1 MSEFTNTNT
10 NTNNFLDSAVI
21 SFDNED
27 NECNKDNEDINNKKL
42 EVHFGT
48 LDIKAQTLSNPL
60 IEHLKLYLNID
71 ISGSMSDYCKDKKS
85 KMEHIQ
91 TIIKNLLRELYKF
104 KDQSIAIIVNGF
116 ESNIHKILDIK
127 CLKDLTELQMDK
139 DIIPK
144 INKLQPLNSTNI
156 EKALKT
162 AAANMDTNTNTNTNV
177 HILLTDGNATEGN
190 TNPDILKTFMPK
202 TCTNIILGIGID
214 YDARALKT
222 ISSNQEAS
230 FKHINEAETAGLC
243 VGEIIHSL
251 LYETLKDLRITI
263 ENGEI
268 YNYITGQ
275 WGNALQVDSIA
286 SEQTKTYHI
295 RATNQNKVLV
305 NLDWTTNKIPFQ
317 YTCSE
322 FVNKDLTRYKFRQE
336 VLELLHIASEN
347 SKKMDTNNNN
357 NINTNTNLNLDLDFY
372 SQDYDLKLELDEKT
386 KLYYEKKQ
394 EELKEQKVELSRQK
408 EEQNKIKQQLKTQL
422 IKMMCYMDEN
432 QLQSDIFYIM
442 LCSDLK
448 VVLDSLGRRN
458 AELYITSRLTS
469 QGRQETYTCDPDANE
484 SYIEEDINELDLDL
498 DLDLNLE
505 DGRYN
510 RMTLQIN
517 SNSNN
522 LKSPYATPQQVGLM
536 RGISSR
542 PVPKELDF
550 YLSESEDDESK
561 DKEDEL

>member
-1 MSEFTNTNT
+1 MSEFTNTN
-10 NTNNFLDSAVI
+10 NFLNSAVI
-21 SFDNED
+21 SFDNE
-27 NECNKDNEDINNKKL
+27 KL
-42 EVHFGT
+42 DLHFGT

-71 ISGSMSDYCKDKKS
+71 ISGSMSDHCKDNKS

-144 INKLQPLNSTNI
+144 ISKLQPLNSTNI

-162 AAANMDTNTNTNTNV
+162 AAANMDTNTNTNTNTNV

-222 ISSNQEAS
+222 ISSNQESS

-263 ENGEI
+263 ANGEI

-275 WGNALQVDSIA
+275 WENALQVNSIA

-295 RATNQNKVLV
+295 RATNQNKVSV

-347 SKKMDTNNNN
+347 SKKMDTNLNN
-357 NINTNTNLNLDLDFY
+357 NINININTNLNLDLDFY
-372 SQDYDLKLELDEKT
+372 AQDYDLKLELDEKT
-386 KLYYEKKQ
+386 QLYYEKKQ
-394 EELKEQKVELSRQK
+394 QELKEQKVELSRQK
-408 EEQNKIKQQLKTQL
+408 EEQNKIKQQLKVQL

-432 QLQSDIFYIM
+432 QLQSDVFYIM

-484 SYIEEDINELDLDL
+484 EEFNDLELD
-498 DLDLNLE
+498 

-510 RMTLQIN
+510 IMTQQIN

-536 RGISSR
+536 RGLSSR
-542 PVPKELDF
+542 PMPKELDF
-550 YLSESEDDESK
+550 NLSESEDEDDKSK
-561 DKEDEL
+561 EEDEDEDDKSNL

>member
-1 MSEFTNTNT
+1 MTEFTNT
-10 NTNNFLDSAVI
+10 NTNNFLNSAVI
-21 SFDNED
+21 SFDNEN
-27 NECNKDNEDINNKKL
+27 NENPEL
-42 EVHFGT
+42 HFGT

-71 ISGSMSDYCKDKKS
+71 ISGSMSEHCKDNKS

-91 TIIKNLLRELYKF
+91 TIIKNLLRELHKF

-144 INKLQPLNSTNI
+144 ISKLQPLNSTNI

-162 AAANMDTNTNTNTNV
+162 AAANTNTNTNTNKNTNTNV

-222 ISSNQEAS
+222 ISSNQESS

-275 WGNALQVDSIA
+275 WENALQVNSIA

-295 RATNQNKVLV
+295 RATNQNKVSV
-305 NLDWTTNKIPFQ
+305 NLHWTTNKIPFT

-347 SKKMDTNNNN
+347 SKKMDTNANNN
-357 NINTNTNLNLDLDFY
+357 ANANLNLDLDFY
-372 SQDYDLKLELDEKT
+372 AQDYDLKLELDEKT
-386 KLYYEKKQ
+386 QLYYEKKQ
-394 EELKEQKVELSRQK
+394 QELKEQKVELSRQK
-408 EEQNKIKQQLKTQL
+408 EDQNKIKQQLKVQL

-432 QLQSDIFYIM
+432 QLQADVFYIM

-484 SYIEEDINELDLDL
+484 LEEVNDLDL
-498 DLDLNLE
+498 D
-505 DGRYN
+505 DGIYN
-510 RMTLQIN
+510 IMTHQIN

-542 PVPKELDF
+542 PMPKELDF
-550 YLSESEDDESK
+550 NLSDSEDEDDKS
-561 DKEDEL
+561 KEDEDDKSKEDEDEDDL

>member
-1 MSEFTNTNT
+1 MSDFTNT
-10 NTNNFLDSAVI
+10 NTNNFLNSAII
-21 SFDNED
+21 SFDNEC
-27 NECNKDNEDINNKKL
+27 NEDNEDNEYNEDKNKEL
-42 EVHFGT
+42 HFGT
-48 LDIKAQTLSNPL
+48 LDIKSQTLSNPL

-71 ISGSMSDYCKDKKS
+71 ISGSMSDHCKDKKS

-162 AAANMDTNTNTNTNV
+162 AAANMNTNTNTNTNV

-214 YDARALKT
+214 YDARALKI
-222 ISSNQEAS
+222 ISSNQESS

-263 ENGEI
+263 ANGEI

-275 WGNALQVDSIA
+275 WENVLQVNSIA

-295 RATNQNKVLV
+295 RATNQNKVSV

-347 SKKMDTNNNN
+347 SKKMDKNANN
-357 NINTNTNLNLDLDFY
+357 NINANLNLDLDFY
-372 SQDYDLKLELDEKT
+372 AQDYDLKLELDEKT
-386 KLYYEKKQ
+386 QLYYEKKQ
-394 EELKEQKVELSRQK
+394 QELKEQKVELSRQT
-408 EEQNKIKQQLKTQL
+408 KIKQQLKTQL

-432 QLQSDIFYIM
+432 QLQSDVFYIM

-469 QGRQETYTCDPDANE
+469 QGRQETYTCDPDVNE
-484 SYIEEDINELDLDL
+484 LEEDIIDLDL
-498 DLDLNLE
+498 EE
-505 DGRYN
+505 DVRYN
-510 RMTLQIN
+510 RMTQQIN

-542 PVPKELDF
+542 PMPKEFDF
-550 YLSESEDDESK
+550 DLSESEDEEDKEEDK
-561 DKEDEL
+561 DKDNKSNL

>member
-1 MSEFTNTNT
+1 MTEFT
-10 NTNNFLDSAVI
+10 NTNNFLNSAVI
-21 SFDNED
+21 SFDNEN
-27 NECNKDNEDINNKKL
+27 NENEF
-42 EVHFGT
+42 HFGT

-60 IEHLKLYLNID
+60 IENLKLYLNID
-71 ISGSMSDYCKDKKS
+71 ISGSMSEHCKDNKS

-104 KDQSIAIIVNGF
+104 KDQTIAIIVNGF

-127 CLKDLTELQMDK
+127 CLKDLTEMQMDK

-144 INKLQPLNSTNI
+144 ISKLQPLNSTNI

-162 AAANMDTNTNTNTNV
+162 ATANMDTNTNTNINTNTNTNV

-275 WGNALQVDSIA
+275 WENALQVDSIA

-295 RATNQNKVLV
+295 RTTNQNKVSV

-322 FVNKDLTRYKFRQE
+322 FVNKNLTKYKFRQE
-336 VLELLHIASEN
+336 VLELLHIASEH
-347 SKKMDTNNNN
+347 SKKMDKNV
-357 NINTNTNLNLDLDFY
+357 NTNTNLNLDLDFY

-386 KLYYEKKQ
+386 QLYYDKKQ
-394 EELKEQKVELSRQK
+394 QELKEQKVELSRQT
-408 EEQNKIKQQLKTQL
+408 KIKQQLKTQL

-432 QLQSDIFYIM
+432 QLQTDVFYIM

-469 QGRQETYTCDPDANE
+469 QGRQETYTCDPDANGE
-484 SYIEEDINELDLDL
+484 GNNLDLEEDGI
-498 DLDLNLE
+498 
-505 DGRYN
+505 YN
-510 RMTLQIN
+510 IMTQQIN

-536 RGISSR
+536 RGLSSR
-542 PVPKELDF
+542 PMPKELDF
-550 YLSESEDDESK
+550 DLSESE
-561 DKEDEL
+561 EDEL